1 MFILL
6 TCDTEA
12 GPRQPHRFASHE
24 EADLVWWGSPV
35 PKEAVVFQN
44 TTEILPA
51 IFTRSARL
59 VSDFPVLTVR
69 AGTFLLP
76 SCPFM
81 ETGAQCG
88 KDPRRERAVPDALKL
103 WDSGFSIGRLV
114 GRMGNAVVIG
124 ESIPGGDVTA
134 SLLLRSFNLVD
145 GDSAHGAVWNEVSSR
160 LGIGMGEFSGR
171 GFDAV
176 TELGDPMQIVAA
188 GIASGARDR
197 ADVILAGGIPM
208 LAVAAL
214 LRNLGDKGRI
224 TVATTSRT
232 AEDASSGFRS
242 MVEALKIDTLIIPLD
257 EVPDG
262 AGAGGAA
269 WYAEKLG
276 FPLEQVLRRA
286 GFLCRELSAAS
297 PGDPER

>member
-1 MFILL
+1 MFVLL
-6 TCDTEA
+6 TGDTEA
-12 GPRQPHRFASHE
+12 GPGQPRRFPSHE
-24 EADLVWWGSPV
+24 EADLVWWGLRPLELTGAFINAPGISP
-35 PKEAVVFQN
+35 A
-44 TTEILPA
+44 L
-51 IFTRSARL
+51 FTRAARL

-69 AGTFLLP
+69 AGTFLP
-76 SCPFM
+76 PVCPFM
-81 ETGAQCG
+81 ETGALSG
-88 KDPRRERAVPDALKL
+88 KDPRREKAVQDALRL

-114 GRMGNAVVIG
+114 GRMGDPVVIG

-134 SLLLRSFNLVD
+134 SLLLRSLGLVS
-145 GDSAHGAVWNEVSSR
+145 GDFAYDPAWDEVSSR
-160 LGIGMGEFSGR
+160 LGIDVGGFSGR
-171 GFDAV
+171 GFDAL

-188 GIASGARDR
+188 GVASGARDM

-232 AEDASSGFRS
+232 AEDASPGFRPIA
-242 MVEALKIDTLIIPLD
+242 EALKADTLIIPLD

-276 FPLEQVLRRA
+276 VSLDQVRGRA
-286 GFLCRELSAAS
+286 RLLCRELSAAS
-297 PGDPER
+297 PEDPER